1 MNFITSLEVTFF
13 IYLKVTFGLRGLSS
27 LTLSKPKS
35 AMILVLLRPPVPTP
49 EYSSCL
55 WEIPRQV
62 GVRTVPGGE
71 AAPAVRAR
79 PVFQQS
85 EPVPQTSTTWN
96 LFRECCE
103 VQGQRLFAALTAAET
118 PALAVGSV
126 LQSWRWGTV
135 LSRLLPWSSWPLL
148 FYPDGFLGHGS
159 TASPLMPWTI

>member
-1 MNFITSLEVTFF
+1 
-13 IYLKVTFGLRGLSS
+13 
-27 LTLSKPKS
+27 
-35 AMILVLLRPPVPTP
+35 MILVLLRPPVPAP

-126 LQSWRWGTV
+126 LQS
-135 LSRLLPWSSWPLL
+135 
-148 FYPDGFLGHGS
+148 
-159 TASPLMPWTI
+159 